1 MKKLATMLLC
11 GMLVFS
17 SASIS
22 VSAASLDDVIG
33 TNQQQNTEVE
43 QGNTGSQTPVD
54 NGSNYNATT
63 NSNNSSGN
71 AGYVTSDDFIGSLQN
86 ATDLTGHQEVV
97 ENAKPVMNK
106 VAAIIV
112 QILSYLITIGL
123 TIRVVLDLTYIVLPF
138 TRSFLSNGYMGNAQA
153 GAGGMPNSMGGM
165 GGMGGM
171 SGGMGMGGMN
181 GMGGYGMRGG
191 MGGYGMHGGMGGM
204 GGMNGMGGMQQGMQG
219 GMNNQNMSHMGAV
232 QWVSNAALNAVAAES
247 QPGPDGKAV
256 SPFKLYIKDMVVIM
270 ILTPILL
277 ALALTGTLTDLGFLL
292 GDVICAGINSIG
304 GMF

>member
-11 GMLVFS
+11 GMLAFS
-17 SASIS
+17 SASIG
-22 VSAASLDDVIG
+22 VSASSLDDVIG
-33 TNQQQNTEVE
+33 ANQQEQQNTQVE
-43 QGNTGSQTPVD
+43 QSTTGNVEIPVD
-54 NGSNYNATT
+54 NQSTSGKT
-63 NSNNSSGN
+63 NS
-71 AGYVTSDDFIGSLQN
+71 GYVSGEDFINSLQGS
-86 ATDLTGHQEVV
+86 TDLTQHQEVV

-106 VAAIIV
+106 VASIIV
-112 QILSYLITIGL
+112 QLLSYLITIGL
-123 TIRVVLDLTYIVLPF
+123 TVRVVLDLTYIVLPF

-153 GAGGMPNSMGGM
+153 GAGGMPNQAMGGM

-171 SGGMGMGGMN
+171 SGGMGMGG
-181 GMGGYGMRGG
+181 
-191 MGGYGMHGGMGGM
+191 GYGMHGGMGMGMNRM
-204 GGMNGMGGMQQGMQG
+204 GGMSGGMGGMQQGMQG
-219 GMNNQNMSHMGAV
+219 GMNNQNMSRMGET

-256 SPFKLYIKDMVVIM
+256 SPFKLYIKDMTVIM
-270 ILTPILL
+270 VLTPILL

>member
-11 GMLVFS
+11 GMLAFS
-17 SASIS
+17 SASIG
-22 VSAASLDDVIG
+22 VSASSLDDVIG
-33 TNQQQNTEVE
+33 ANQQEQQNTQVE
-43 QGNTGSQTPVD
+43 QSTTGNVEIPVD
-54 NGSNYNATT
+54 NQSTSGKT
-63 NSNNSSGN
+63 NS
-71 AGYVTSDDFIGSLQN
+71 GYVSGEDFISSLQGS
-86 ATDLTGHQEVV
+86 TDLTQHQEVV

-106 VAAIIV
+106 VASIIV
-112 QILSYLITIGL
+112 QLLSYLITIGL
-123 TIRVVLDLTYIVLPF
+123 TVRVVLDLTYIVLPF

-153 GAGGMPNSMGGM
+153 GAGGMPNQAMGGM

-171 SGGMGMGGMN
+171 SGGMGMGG
-181 GMGGYGMRGG
+181 YGMRGG
-191 MGGYGMHGGMGGM
+191 MGMGMNRMGGM
-204 GGMNGMGGMQQGMQG
+204 SGGMGGMQQGMQG
-219 GMNNQNMSHMGAV
+219 GMNNQNMSRMGET

-256 SPFKLYIKDMVVIM
+256 SPFKLYIKDMTVIM
-270 ILTPILL
+270 VLTPILL